1 MTHLCRFKPG
11 SGETVRK
18 GPDPNKNTKLHK
30 VLKIKIIALFLCVI
44 IAPAFAQPGSRPRMS
59 FSVSG
64 TVLDG
69 TNDSPLEFA
78 TVTIRHLRDSSDV
91 TGTITGNDGKFNVDG
106 LKPGSQTV
114 EIDFLGYEKYRDTIS
129 FKPGSGVSKM
139 DLGIIKLNPSAKLL
153 EAAEIT
159 ADKSFMM
166 NNIDR
171 KTFNTDQLS
180 VTTGGNV
187 NDVLQQIPSVEVD
200 NEGTVSLRGSENVT
214 ILIDGK
220 PSGLTGAG
228 GAALLESIPASSVEK
243 VEVITNP
250 SAKYDPDGVGGIL
263 NIITKKN
270 KLEGL
275 TGVAEVT
282 TSFDNG
288 YGGNLLMSY
297 KTGKWNLST
306 QYAYNARSRDR
317 EATTYSRTFR
327 NDVVNIYD
335 QTGGSS
341 SDRDGHNI
349 RLNAEYDISEKT
361 LITAGASF
369 YTGDEDEIEIN
380 NFKYADD
387 SGVIDSLYDRATA
400 GIEDNLSL
408 DLDFSLMHD
417 FDQKG
422 RKLTVLMTASLQDEV
437 AELQYEQRP
446 FIDQDNAYPQDEWLF
461 ERDRTAEDNRIYTIS
476 ADYEHPVGESKKLE
490 AGLKSTIRDLDNDYR
505 FERLDNTD
513 QIYYNVPT
521 RTNNFVYFDIVN
533 AVYAQWR
540 QSLGRFGYQVGIRAE
555 QANLESELVCDT
567 CSVFKNDYF
576 NVYPSAYVTWQLNE
590 KTQLK
595 ASYSKRIN
603 RPGTRQLNP
612 FTDFEDPLNLRQGN
626 PYLEPEY
633 ASSFEAEISKYVGK
647 MSISIAAY
655 YRYTYDRIQR
665 YKYFKEDEPGVSV
678 LTYENIDNAKFYG
691 LDWSVN
697 GSPRKWWNLT
707 LSGSTYRND
716 IDASN
721 ISSSLTSSGFAWS
734 ARIFSTFKLPEKF
747 EFQLSYYY
755 RGSYVVPQG
764 ELQPMQFLNI
774 SLSKR
779 ILKERGTITAQWND
793 PFNLAEFAIDVRDQN
808 FTQDIYRKWE
818 SRIFTLAFKYR
829 FGELKERQGRMRGRG
844 GSQGGDMDTDF

>member
-1 MTHLCRFKPG
+1 MLCLLI
-11 SGETVRK
+11 SSAT
-18 GPDPNKNTKLHK
+18 
-30 VLKIKIIALFLCVI
+30 
-44 IAPAFAQPGSRPRMS
+44 AQPGNRSRMS

-64 TVLDG
+64 SVQDG
-69 TNDSPLEFA
+69 TSESPLEFA
-78 TVTIRHLRDSSDV
+78 TVTLRSLRDSSDV
-91 TGTITGNDGKFNVDG
+91 TGSITASDGRFKVEN
-106 LKPGSQTV
+106 LKPGGYTIK
-114 EIDFLGYEKYRDTIS
+114 IDFLGYESFQDTVR
-129 FKPGSGVSKM
+129 FRPGSGAPNV
-139 DLGIIKLNPSAKLL
+139 DLGTVKLNPSAKLL

-228 GAALLESIPASSVEK
+228 GAALLESIPASSIDK

-288 YGGNLLMSY
+288 FGGNLLMSY

-317 EATTYSRTFR
+317 EALTYSETFQ
-327 NDVVNIYD
+327 NDIVNIYD
-335 QTGGSS
+335 QSGGSS
-341 SDRDGHNI
+341 SDRGGHNV
-349 RLNAEYDISEKT
+349 RFNVEYDLSENTVIS
-361 LITAGASF
+361 AGSSVYF
-369 YTGDEDEIEIN
+369 GDEDETEIN
-380 NFKYADD
+380 SFLYADD
-387 SGVIDSLYDRATA
+387 SDVIDSLYDRTTD
-400 GIEDNLSL
+400 GIEDNLNI
-408 DLDFSLMHD
+408 DLDMSLMHN

-422 RKLTVLMTASLQDEV
+422 RKLTVLMTASLQDEL
-437 AELQYEQRP
+437 AELQYVQAPYYDEDNTYP
-446 FIDQDNAYPQDEWLF
+446 VQDWLF
-461 ERDRTAEDNRIYTIS
+461 ERDRTETDNRIYTFS
-476 ADYEHPVGESKKLE
+476 ADYEHPFGEAKKLE
-490 AGLKSTIRDLDNDYR
+490 AGVKSTIRDLNNDYR

-513 QIYYNVPT
+513 QIYYNDPN

-533 AVYAQWR
+533 AVYVQWR
-540 QSLGRFGYQVGIRAE
+540 HSLGRFGYQFGIRAE
-555 QANLESELVCDT
+555 QANLESDLVT
-567 CSVFKNDYF
+567 TGESFTNDYF
-576 NVYPSAYVTWQLNE
+576 NVYPSAFVTWQLNE

-603 RPGTRQLNP
+603 RPRTRQLNP

-633 ASSFEAEISKYVGK
+633 ANSFEAEISKYVGK

-665 YKYFKEDEPGVSV
+665 YKFFKEDEPGVSV

-697 GSPRKWWNLT
+697 GSPKKWWNLT

>member
-1 MTHLCRFKPG
+1 
-11 SGETVRK
+11 
-18 GPDPNKNTKLHK
+18 
-30 VLKIKIIALFLCVI
+30 
-44 IAPAFAQPGSRPRMS
+44 MS
-59 FSVSG
+59 FSVAG
-64 TVLDG
+64 VVLDG
-69 TNDSPLEFA
+69 TNNSPLEFA
-78 TVTIRHLRDSSDV
+78 TVTVRSLRDSATV
-91 TGTITGNDGKFNVDG
+91 TGTITGKDGKFKVEE
-106 LKPGSQTV
+106 LRPGGHSV
-114 EIDFLGYEKYRDTIS
+114 EIDFLGYQKFRDTIQ
-129 FKPGSGVSKM
+129 FKPGSGISAI
-139 DLGIIKLNPSAKLL
+139 DLGIIRLSPSAKLL

-263 NIITKKN
+263 NIVTKKN

-282 TSFDNG
+282 SSFDNG
-288 YGGNLLMSY
+288 YGGNLLLSY

-306 QYAYNARSRDR
+306 QYAYNTRSRDR
-317 EATTYSRTFR
+317 EALTYSETFR

-335 QTGGSS
+335 QKGGSS
-341 SDRDGHNI
+341 SDQGGHNI
-349 RLNAEYDISEKT
+349 RFNAEYNLSDKT
-361 LITAGASF
+361 TMSAGSSI
-369 YTGDEDEIEIN
+369 YTGDRDEEEIN
-380 NFKYADD
+380 IFKYADD
-387 SGVIDSLYDRATA
+387 AGAIDSLYDRTTLGA
-400 GIEDNLSL
+400 EENFNL
-408 DLDFSLMHD
+408 DLDLSLVHNFSQD
-417 FDQKG
+417 GQK
-422 RKLTVLMTASLQDEV
+422 LIVLMTSSFNDELS
-437 AELQYEQRP
+437 ELQY
-446 FIDQDNAYPQDEWLF
+446 DQVPYYDPDNQYPEDEWLF
-461 ERDRTAEDNRIYTIS
+461 ERDRTDQNNKIYTFS
-476 ADYEHPVGESKKLE
+476 ADYEHPFGEAKKLE
-490 AGLKSTIRDLDNDYR
+490 AGVKSTVRDLDNDYL
-505 FERLDNTD
+505 FERLDNAD

-521 RTNNFVYFDIVN
+521 RTNRFVYFDIVN

-555 QANLESELVCDT
+555 QANLESELICDT

-590 KTQLK
+590 TTQLK

-603 RPGTRQLNP
+603 RPSTRQLNP

-633 ASSFEAEISKYVGK
+633 ANSFEAEVSKYIGK
-647 MSISIAAY
+647 MSVSIAAY

-678 LTYENIDNAKFYG
+678 LTYQNIDNAKFYG

-697 GSPRKWWNLT
+697 GSPKKWWNLT

-764 ELQPMQFLNI
+764 ELQPMQFLNL

-779 ILKERGTITAQWND
+779 VLKERGTVTAQWND
-793 PFNLAEFAIDVRDQN
+793 PFNLAEFAIDVKDQN

-829 FGELKERQGRMRGRG
+829 FGELKERQGRMGGRG
-844 GSQGGDMDTDF
+844 GSGGNDMDTDF